1 MPTIY
6 FGRARETF
14 SGVLTVDRL
23 VAVIDAWLFFR
34 RREPDDG
41 REGIVACTVSP
52 HRARGVAR

>member
-23 VAVIDAWLFFR
+23 VAGIDARLFSR
-34 RREPDDG
+34 RGAADDG
-41 REGIVACTVSP
+41 REGIVAWTASP